1 MYFIGLNLNI
11 INHTLLD
18 PIQNILKK
26 VAEKAQRKYHDGKSS
41 NEQLYRDALFAT
53 TIFFAYSQVVQ
64 SEFRLVIEKLCLSTI
79 NAKEMLEEGNYD
91 LINLLKKN
99 NF

>member
-26 VAEKAQRKYHDGKSS
+26 VAEKAQRKYNDGKSS
-41 NEQLYRDALFAT
+41 DEQLYRDALIAT

-64 SEFRLVIEKLCLSTI
+64 SELILVIEKLCLSII
-79 NAKEMLEEGNYD
+79 NAKEMLEEG
-91 LINLLKKN
+91 KKEIMI
-99 NF
+99 